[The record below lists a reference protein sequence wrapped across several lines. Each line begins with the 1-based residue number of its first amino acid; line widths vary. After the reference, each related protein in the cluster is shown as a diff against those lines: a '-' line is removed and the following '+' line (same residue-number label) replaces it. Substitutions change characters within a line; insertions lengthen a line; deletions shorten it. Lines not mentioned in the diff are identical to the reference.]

1 MKFDVKMK
9 TVVSKFIALQ
19 AVWMLLTVSV
29 SAQDMV
35 IYDIISTTGTIIDNS
50 SGRELQIGDRI
61 SFQTM
66 LQFGSPHDRA
76 VLLSPE
82 KSRYFLGLPTQN
94 VISSELTVAS
104 GLALTPVTARPALIA
119 GVRGGS
125 TLTTNGVS
133 QNTLREY
140 FAVDSFTVVGNVFR
154 LPVTRNDAEK
164 FELLLR
170 YETENGV
177 KEHILTDFTIN
188 KDDLLTQG
196 DKISECFVLLK
207 EGNAITHVTQ
217 TSIFF
222 VEKEQLFREFDSLL
236 NAISQNRNERNA
248 VREILRQYCTDV
260 YGIIDRTVLEAT
272 INEFLN
278 VN

>member
-1 MKFDVKMK
+1 MK

-164 FELLLR
+164 FELILR

-177 KEHILTDFTIN
+177 NEHILTDFTIN